1 MGNFLSQ
8 FNDLVNRDADSKVPD
23 VQLDFEDSSM
33 TEEELESYSNVLH
46 MLEPT
51 ADLLEMLRTYEGCG
65 EYIRQDPFDE
75 KKEG

>member
-1 MGNFLSQ
+1 
-8 FNDLVNRDADSKVPD
+8 
-23 VQLDFEDSSM
+23 M

-65 EYIRQDPFDE
+65 EYIRQVIIMPHHTGIPPACHRGREQQEVENDQE
-75 KKEG
+75 ET

>member
-8 FNDLVNRDADSKVPD
+8 FNELISKDVDSKVPD

-33 TEEELESYSNVLH
+33 SDEDLESYSNVLN

-51 ADLLEMLRTYEGCG
+51 AELLEMLRTYEGCG
-65 EYIRQDPFDE
+65 EYIRQ
-75 KKEG
+75 